1 MYIYMCVCAR
11 VCVCMCV
18 EILKIIHIFDDE
30 EKDDDGTSLYD
41 NYEREKNIRW
51 KFDFVIRYMMKKWR
65 KEEEVDKK
73 GKKEG
78 DDTWREEGEEERF
91 FSFLDRF
98 HFFIDLSV
106 MWFFFFFKY
115 KSYWR
120 QKYEI
125 IPLPL
130 SHGWS
135 SFNLQLV

>member
-1 MYIYMCVCAR
+1 MCIYMCMCVC

-18 EILKIIHIFDDE
+18 EILKIIHIFE

-115 KSYWR
+115 KSYCR

-125 IPLPL
+125 M
-130 SHGWS
+130 S
-135 SFNLQLV
+135 SLVARMKFV

>member
-1 MYIYMCVCAR
+1 MYIYVY
-11 VCVCMCV
+11 VCVRMRVYVCRD
-18 EILKIIHIFDDE
+18 IKNYSYLWRWE

-115 KSYWR
+115 KSYCR

-125 IPLPL
+125 M
-130 SHGWS
+130 S
-135 SFNLQLV
+135 SLVARMKFV

>member
-1 MYIYMCVCAR
+1 MCIYMCMCVC

-18 EILKIIHIFDDE
+18 EILKIIHIFE

-115 KSYWR
+115 KPYWR

-125 IPLPL
+125 IRLPL

>member
-1 MYIYMCVCAR
+1 MCIYMCMCVC

-115 KSYWR
+115 KPYWR

-125 IPLPL
+125 IRLPL

>member
-1 MYIYMCVCAR
+1 MYIYMCMCVC

-18 EILKIIHIFDDE
+18 EILKIIHIFE

-106 MWFFFFFKY
+106 MWFFFFLNINHIGGRNMKLYVFPCRTDEVRLIY
-115 KSYWR
+115 
-120 QKYEI
+120 
-125 IPLPL
+125 
-130 SHGWS
+130 
-135 SFNLQLV
+135 N